1 MTTTSITLDHVGLD
15 LPIFDVSGQSLKKR
29 VLRAGRR
36 NRIAEDNDGV
46 VIVRALD
53 DISFSLE
60 AGDRLGLIGANG
72 AGKSTLLRVMAGIYP
87 PTAGSV
93 RTQGKAVPLLDIA
106 LGMDDHSTG
115 RQNIRLRGLLLGM
128 SDAEIRAKSEEI
140 AAFTELG
147 DYLDLPLRTYST
159 GMRVRLGFA
168 ISTAVDA
175 QILLLDEVLGVGTVG
190 SLHGRRTLPGQGQDP
205 PGRLAPPR
213 RNRGDRAAFQRGDPQ
228 SLQQGDVAGSRQT
241 DGDGQHRRSHR
252 GLRGA
257 CGAGVARPCCVSR
270 AMDAPDLRR
279 SSAAINPSPP
289 GEGLGRGDGA

>member
-36 NRIAEDNDGV
+36 NRIAEDNAGV

-93 RTQGKAVPLLDIA
+93 RTQGKTVPLLDIA

-175 QILLLDEVLGVGTVG
+175 QILLLDEVLGVGDARFQDKAKTRLEDLHHRAEIVVIALHSNEAIRKACNKAMWLDRGKLMAIG
-190 SLHGRRTLPGQGQDP
+190 STAEVTAAYEAH
-205 PGRLAPPR
+205 LAQ
-213 RNRGDRAAFQRGDPQ
+213 A
-228 SLQQGDVAGSRQT
+228 
-241 DGDGQHRRSHR
+241 
-252 GLRGA
+252 
-257 CGAGVARPCCVSR
+257 
-270 AMDAPDLRR
+270 
-279 SSAAINPSPP
+279 
-289 GEGLGRGDGA
+289 